1 MRILHCIPTMS
12 GGGAEKQLCYLADGL
27 VRRGHEVHVGLLSDD
42 GVHGPRLRA
51 SGAAIHCIGEFGSLD
66 PRGMIAVAGLI
77 RTVRPD
83 IVQTWLTRMDLWGG
97 LTARALGVPWIFCE
111 RSSRRERMANLR
123 DRVSRAQV
131 RHAAAVVCNSV
142 DSADTW
148 RAALDERAQVE
159 FIPNAVPV
167 EEIQATAPIPRS
179 ELGVPDAGPLIV
191 YAGKLSHGI
200 KNVIRL
206 TEALCDVFDERP
218 DVHAVFCGEGEQ
230 EPEVRAIL
238 GRRGHTSRLRL
249 LGFRSDVIKILR
261 AGDVFVSPSNFE
273 GRPNT
278 VGEAMACGLPLV
290 LSDISSHRE
299 FVPADAAW
307 FFHPARTQEIA
318 ERLRQCLD
326 DPAERAARVAR
337 ALAHARG
344 FSVEAM
350 ARSYESVYERI
361 LRAPRGR

>member
-12 GGGAEKQLCYLADGL
+12 GGGAEKQLCYLSEGL
-27 VRRGHEVHVGLLSDD
+27 VRRGHDVHVGLLSDD

-51 SGAAIHCIGEFGSLD
+51 SGATIHKIGDVGSLD
-66 PRGMIAVAGLI
+66 PRGILSIAMLI
-77 RTVRPD
+77 RRVKPD
-83 IVQTWLTRMDLWGG
+83 LVQTWLTRMDLWGG
-97 LTARALGVPWIFCE
+97 VTARALGVPWIFCE

-131 RHAAAVVCNSV
+131 RRAAAVVCNSV
-142 DSADTW
+142 DSAETW
-148 RAALDERAQVE
+148 RANLDDRAQVE

-167 EEIQATAPIPRS
+167 EEIQATKPIARS
-179 ELGVPDAGPLIV
+179 ALGVPDTGPLIV

-206 TEALCDVFDERP
+206 TEALCEVFDERP
-218 DVHAVFCGEGEQ
+218 DVHAVYCGEGEQ
-230 EPEVRAIL
+230 EAEVRAIFA
-238 GRRGHTSRLRL
+238 RRGHASRCRL
-249 LGFRSDVIKILR
+249 LGFRGDVIEILR

-290 LSDISSHRE
+290 ISDITSHRE

-307 FFHPARTQEIA
+307 FFHPARAQEIA

-326 DPAERAARVAR
+326 DPAERAAKVER
-337 ALAHARG
+337 ALAHARK
-344 FSVEAM
+344 FSVDAM
-350 ARSYESVYERI
+350 AKSYEAVYERI
-361 LRAPRGR
+361 LRPKS